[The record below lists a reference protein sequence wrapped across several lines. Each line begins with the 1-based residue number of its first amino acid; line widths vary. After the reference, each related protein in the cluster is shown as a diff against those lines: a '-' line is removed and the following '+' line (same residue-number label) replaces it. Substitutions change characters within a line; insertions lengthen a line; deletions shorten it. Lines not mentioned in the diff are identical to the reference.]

1 MTRIV
6 SSVPI
11 RRSPDEV
18 FDFVS
23 TPANWVQWH
32 PSTVRVTG
40 DAAHPQTVGETC
52 TEEFVVAG
60 RRGEAT
66 WTVTRCERPKVWRIE
81 TRPNAGGAGSVM
93 YELAPSADGT
103 AFTRTLEYTMP
114 NPFLAVLNALVLRP
128 RVVRES
134 ETAVQNLRR
143 VLEEVPQL
151 VG

>member
-11 RRSPDEV
+11 RRPPGEV
-18 FDFVS
+18 FDYVS
-23 TPANWVQWH
+23 TPANWPKWH
-32 PSTVRVTG
+32 PSSVRVTG
-40 DAAHPQTVGETC
+40 DAAHPQAVGERC

-60 RRGEAT
+60 RRGRTE
-66 WTVTRCERPKVWRIE
+66 WTVTRCERPSVWRIE
-81 TRPNAGGAGSVM
+81 THGGAGSVT

-114 NPFLAVLNALVLRP
+114 NPFLAALNVLVLRA

-143 VLEEVPQL
+143 VLEDAYQL

>member
-6 SSVPI
+6 SSTPI
-11 RRSPDEV
+11 RRAPEDV

-23 TPANWVQWH
+23 TPANWVRWH
-32 PSTVRVTG
+32 PSSVRVTG
-40 DAAHPQTVGETC
+40 DAAHPQVVGERC
-52 TEEFVVAG
+52 TEAFVVAG
-60 RRGEAT
+60 RRGET
-66 WTVTRCERPKVWRIE
+66 EWTVTRCERPALWRIE
-81 TRPNAGGAGSVM
+81 THGGAGSVT

-134 ETAVQNLRR
+134 ETAVRNLRR
-143 VLEEVPQL
+143 VLED
-151 VG
+151 GA